1 RVGGRRRA
9 RARRAR
15 RTARIRDRRSACN
28 GPARAPVDRAH
39 RKRQP
44 PRRGPRRRDSGRLR
58 NVERAARIARR
69 RRASGD
75 ARLGPRLR
83 PGTLAARR
91 MTRFNYAPSR
101 FAALGAFRL
110 SMGRP
115 AVRGPLLALA
125 ASAVLVA
132 ATSAIQMMRLQ
143 TLEREASAIGAQR
156 TVLEPALT
164 RLRAAQRTVA
174 RLEAQAEA
182 RAAVLS
188 SGTLR
193 ANEVASIGNALPR
206 DAWLTALRVTPRTI
220 ALE

>member
-1 RVGGRRRA
+1 
-9 RARRAR
+9 
-15 RTARIRDRRSACN
+15 
-28 GPARAPVDRAH
+28 
-39 RKRQP
+39 
-44 PRRGPRRRDSGRLR
+44 
-58 NVERAARIARR
+58 
-69 RRASGD
+69 
-75 ARLGPRLR
+75 
-83 PGTLAARR
+83 

-220 ALE
+220 ALEGRTSRVRTVAATLTSLEHAHGVSAVRLISAHADAARPIVNYAIEVERSR